1 MTCLMAGWHSHHSE
15 KFVEL
20 YVSRK
25 DYLEKLLFS

>member
-20 YVSRK
+20 DASRK
-25 DYLEKLLFS
+25 DYLQL